1 MVRDSRQIGC
11 RKGQLCL
18 GEFMEL
24 ASKISRK
31 IRDILGTFLYTI
43 LEKIR
48 DRPRQKKSNV
58 SYKKY

>member
-1 MVRDSRQIGC
+1 
-11 RKGQLCL
+11 
-18 GEFMEL
+18 MEL